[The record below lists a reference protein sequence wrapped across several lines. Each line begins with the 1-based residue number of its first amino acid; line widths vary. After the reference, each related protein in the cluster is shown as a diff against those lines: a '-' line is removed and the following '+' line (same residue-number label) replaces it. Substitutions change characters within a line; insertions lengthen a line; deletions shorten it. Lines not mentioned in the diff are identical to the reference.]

1 MAYLSSSMNLSC
13 TSRSTIVR
21 ASGSPIPHRESF
33 SRMSAIQCS
42 DEEQR
47 AAARWRASGGVSVL
61 AMSYG
66 FYSRN
71 ESIFLIQ
78 VFDDSDVL
86 VSRCFQHA
94 GTCFALCLVDF
105 EVELASGG

>member
-1 MAYLSSSMNLSC
+1 
-13 TSRSTIVR
+13 
-21 ASGSPIPHRESF
+21 
-33 SRMSAIQCS
+33 MSAIQCS
-42 DEEQR
+42 DEDQR
-47 AAARWRASGGVSVL
+47 AADRWRASGGVSVL

-86 VSRCFQHA
+86 ISRCFQHTGA
-94 GTCFALCLVDF
+94 CFALCLVDF

>member
-1 MAYLSSSMNLSC
+1 
-13 TSRSTIVR
+13 
-21 ASGSPIPHRESF
+21 
-33 SRMSAIQCS
+33 MSAIQCS

-86 VSRCFQHA
+86 ISRCFQHA